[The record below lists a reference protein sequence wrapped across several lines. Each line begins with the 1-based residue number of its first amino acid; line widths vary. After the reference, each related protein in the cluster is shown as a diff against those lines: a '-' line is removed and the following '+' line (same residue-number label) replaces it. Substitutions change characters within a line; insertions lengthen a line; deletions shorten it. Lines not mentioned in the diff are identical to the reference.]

1 MTEGFDLDIVILG
14 LLAVLAIPVGLIA
27 LWVRVSGM
35 KRDMGAM
42 AERLAQAEARL
53 VAVEAGTPSP
63 WTRKATVAEA
73 APVSDPVVASAP
85 MSEPAPVS
93 EGAALSGGVE
103 PRPEPVQA
111 AIAEPVMSSDML
123 PPRLPPGPRRKGLV
137 ERFGAWLGENWVYAV
152 SGVSLALAGVFLVQY
167 GMERGFLP
175 PALRVLAGIGFG
187 LGLIYAGERVR
198 RRFGDGED
206 ASTAYLPSVF
216 SGAGLVSVFAAVL
229 AARQMY
235 GLIGPEVTFAALL
248 ATAGG
253 AILLGWFHGPLLAA
267 LGLAGATLS
276 PFVVGGNA
284 DSVDWLQGYF
294 LLVAAVGL
302 AVDAMRRWAWVS
314 GLSVGLAL
322 LAGLLLMAGGGTVA
336 AFQMAVTVLA
346 VLAVGVPA
354 LRLFP
359 DHAGPTVLA
368 VSLIQKGG
376 GRPIFPVLLAWATV
390 AAAVAALV
398 LMLPSPDWGLL
409 PFVLLAGLG
418 IVLALWTAQAP
429 GLHDLPLLPAAGFVA
444 LVLFAPEQ
452 GSDLF
457 WQFSDAAIDI
467 RPPETA
473 APWTVTWLMVL
484 AAGLSVAL
492 AFRARRGAAHPVI
505 LSIAAALA
513 APVTA
518 LVLELTWPVTAV
530 VGAYPWALQ
539 VMALAALMVALA
551 VQFARADAGDLRRA
565 AHFTLSALALIALA
579 LFLILSHAALSLGLA
594 VLVAV
599 AAGLDRRLRLPE
611 MALAVQAGVMLLGW
625 RMAVDP
631 GLIWAFD
638 ASLAGAVAAYVGPLL
653 GLGAALWLLPREG
666 RDAARAFAE
675 SGIALALVLLA
686 DVLILRWIA
695 GGPGR
700 LPPEAHWSAAL
711 LVLPWLAMALVQLYR
726 VKLGGRLAVLR
737 YGLAAVAGVI
747 WGLGML
753 VAVTGL
759 NPLFSFDPVR
769 GPLVLDSLFV
779 AYGLAGGVI
788 LLARRWLGHLP
799 MLLRRGM
806 DAVGAALVALYAGL
820 EIRRFWRGDDLSV
833 PGTSQPE
840 LYSYT
845 IALLIV
851 GAVLLWQ
858 AIARNSA
865 GLRRVALGLIG
876 VTVAKVFLV
885 DAAGLSGLM
894 RVFSFLA
901 LGLSLAGLA
910 WLNRWAAGRTVERT
924 AA

>member
-1 MTEGFDLDIVILG
+1 MDIVILG
-14 LLAVLAIPVGLIA
+14 LLAVLAIPVGLIL

-35 KRDMGAM
+35 RRDMAAM
-42 AERLAQAEARL
+42 AERLARAEARL
-53 VAVEAGTPSP
+53 VAVEAGQPSP
-63 WTRKATVAEA
+63 WTRKAAAAEA
-73 APVSDPVVASAP
+73 APAVQSEAVESQVEAP
-85 MSEPAPVS
+85 EAV
-93 EGAALSGGVE
+93 
-103 PRPEPVQA
+103 
-111 AIAEPVMSSDML
+111 IAEAVAASIVPEAAPDM
-123 PPRLPPGPRRKGLV
+123 PPSLPPGPRPKGLV

-198 RRFGDGED
+198 RRFGDGEES
-206 ASTAYLPSVF
+206 STAYLPSVF

-235 GLIGPEVTFAALL
+235 GLIGPEVTFAALV

-267 LGLAGATLS
+267 LGLVGATLS

-294 LLVAAVGL
+294 LLVAGVGL

-322 LAGLLLMAGGGTVA
+322 AAGFLLVVGGGSVEA
-336 AFQMAVTVLA
+336 LQMAVTVLA
-346 VLAVGVPA
+346 LLAVGVPA

-359 DHAGPTVLA
+359 DHAGPTVLT

-376 GRPIFPVLLAWATV
+376 GRPIFPVLLGWAAV
-390 AAAVAALV
+390 AAAVALLV
-398 LMLPSPDWGLL
+398 LLFPAPGWGML
-409 PFVLLAGLG
+409 PFVLLAVLG
-418 IVLALWTAQAP
+418 IVLALWTGQAP

-444 LVLFAPEQ
+444 LVASAPEQ
-452 GSDLF
+452 WGHLF
-457 WQFSDAAIDI
+457 RAFEAAAE

-473 APWTVTWLMVL
+473 APWTVMWLMLL
-484 AAGLSVAL
+484 AAGVSCAL
-492 AFRARRGAAHPVI
+492 AWRAQRGAAHPVI

-513 APVTA
+513 APMTA
-518 LVLELTWPVTAV
+518 LVLELTWPVSGV

-551 VQFARADAGDLRRA
+551 VQFARVDAGELRRA

-611 MALAVQAGVMLLGW
+611 MALAVQAGVILLGW

-638 ASLAGAVAAYVGPLL
+638 APLMATVAAYVGPIL

-675 SGIALALVLLA
+675 SGVALALVLLA
-686 DVLILRWIA
+686 DVLLLRWIS
-695 GGPGR
+695 GGAGR
-700 LPPEAHWSAAL
+700 LPPEAHWAAAL

-726 VKLGGRLAVLR
+726 VKLGGRLTVLR
-737 YGLAAVAGVI
+737 YGLAGVAGVI

-753 VAVTGL
+753 VAVTVL
-759 NPLFSFDPVR
+759 NPLVWGDLVR

-799 MLLRRGM
+799 VWLRRGM
-806 DAVGAALVALYAGL
+806 DGIGAALVALYAGL

-858 AIARNSA
+858 AIARNSV

-876 VTVAKVFLV
+876 LTVAKVFLV

-910 WLNRWAAGRTVERT
+910 WLNRWAAGR
-924 AA
+924 AAK

>member
-1 MTEGFDLDIVILG
+1 MEIVILG
-14 LLAVLAIPVGLIA
+14 LLAVLAIPVGVIV

-35 KRDMGAM
+35 TRDMDAM
-42 AERLAQAEARL
+42 AERLARAEARL

-63 WTRKATVAEA
+63 WTRKEAVAETGVAPAVRAEAVLPEVAVPDAVA
-73 APVSDPVVASAP
+73 ADAVDAPLPSEAVPVVP
-85 MSEPAPVS
+85 PV
-93 EGAALSGGVE
+93 AQ
-103 PRPEPVQA
+103 PVVP
-111 AIAEPVMSSDML
+111 PVM
-123 PPRLPPGPRRKGLV
+123 PPGPRRKGLA
-137 ERFGAWLGENWVYAV
+137 ERFVAWLGENWVYAV

-187 LGLIYAGERVR
+187 LALIYAGERVR
-198 RRFGDGED
+198 RRFGDGEES
-206 ASTAYLPSVF
+206 STAYLPSVF

-235 GLIGPEVTFAALL
+235 GLIGPEVTFAALV

-267 LGLAGATLS
+267 LGLVGATLS
-276 PFVVGGNA
+276 PFVVGGTA

-322 LAGLLLMAGGGTVA
+322 LAGILLMAGGGTVA
-336 AFQMAVTVLA
+336 AFLIAVTVLA

-359 DHAGPTVLA
+359 DHAGPTVLS

-376 GRPIFPVLLAWATV
+376 GTPVFPVMLGWAAVV
-390 AAAVAALV
+390 AAVVALV
-398 LMLPSPDWGLL
+398 LLIPAPGWGLL
-409 PFVLLAGLG
+409 PFVLLAALAIG
-418 IVLALWTAQAP
+418 LALWTGEAR
-429 GLHDLPLLPAAGFVA
+429 GLHDLPLVPAAGFVA
-444 LVLFAPEQ
+444 LVAFAPEQ
-452 GSDLF
+452 WGDLF
-457 WQFSDAAIDI
+457 RSFEDAALAL
-467 RPPETA
+467 RAPETA
-473 APWTVTWLMVL
+473 APWTVTWLLVL
-484 AAGLSVAL
+484 AAGVSCAL
-492 AFRARRGAAHPVI
+492 AFRAQRGAAHPVI

-513 APVTA
+513 APMTA
-518 LVLELTWPVTAV
+518 LMLELTWPVSAV
-530 VGAYPWALQ
+530 IGAYPWALQ

-551 VQFARADAGDLRRA
+551 VQFARADGGALRRA

-611 MALAVQAGVMLLGW
+611 MALAVQAGVILLGW

-638 ASLAGAVAAYVGPLL
+638 APLMAAVAAYVGPII
-653 GLGAALWLLPREG
+653 GLGAALWLMPREG

-686 DVLILRWIA
+686 DVLILRWMTGA
-695 GGPGR
+695 PGVA
-700 LPPEAHWSAAL
+700 PPEAHWSAAL
-711 LVLPWLAMALVQLYR
+711 LALPWLMMALVQLYR
-726 VKLGGRLAVLR
+726 VKLGGRLELLR
-737 YGLAAVAGVI
+737 YVLAGVAGVI
-747 WGLGML
+747 WGLAML

-759 NPLFSFDPVR
+759 NPLIAGDTVR
-769 GPLVLDSLFV
+769 GPLLLDSLFA
-779 AYGLAGGVI
+779 AYGLAGGVV
-788 LLARRWLGHLP
+788 LMARRWLAHLP
-799 MLLRRGM
+799 LVFQRAM
-806 DAVGAALVALYAGL
+806 DGVGAALVALYAGL

-858 AIARNSA
+858 AIARRSV

-876 VTVAKVFLV
+876 LTVAKVFLV

-910 WLNRWAAGRTVERT
+910 WLNRWAATR
-924 AA
+924 AAN